1 MFSEYCLLSSFSLSL
16 QYLSLSLYGISV
28 HIDSV
33 SEVHIRG
40 PGRRGVAGALLTLLT
55 CLHLVNSQGTRGA
68 NLLK

>member
-1 MFSEYCLLSSFSLSL
+1 MSIAPFPPSPSLYSIS
-16 QYLSLSLYGISV
+16 LSLSLYGISV